1 MDHMRMQQ
9 HTRRPPVQQERDA
22 DEDIL
27 NEGEYDDA
35 WPARMPSSTRR
46 YQSLPDVRSETGRR
60 QVDAQPAT
68 GQRFYTPG
76 SPYERHT
83 AIPPRRTATQS
94 SLPAV
99 PSKRHSDGYTD
110 DTIYRGKIA
119 GFRGRRGKSSHW
131 LLFSFLVMFC
141 FVVVFLSVF
150 SICIT

>member
-1 MDHMRMQQ
+1 MFREAGDEMNHMRMQQ
-9 HTRRPPVQQERDA
+9 HTRRPPVQQARDT

-35 WPARMPSSTRR
+35 WPVRMPSSTRR

-60 QVDAQPAT
+60 EVDGQPAT

-94 SLPAV
+94 SLPVDLGDA
-99 PSKRHSDGYTD
+99 RD
-110 DTIYRGKIA
+110 DVVELGINGV
-119 GFRGRRGKSSHW
+119 GCNVLFRGDAE
-131 LLFSFLVMFC
+131 
-141 FVVVFLSVF
+141 
-150 SICIT
+150 